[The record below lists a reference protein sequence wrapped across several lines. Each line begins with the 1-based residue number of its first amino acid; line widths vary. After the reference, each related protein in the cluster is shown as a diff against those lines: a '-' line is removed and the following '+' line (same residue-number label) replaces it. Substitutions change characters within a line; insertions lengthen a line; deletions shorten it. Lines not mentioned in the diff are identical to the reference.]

1 MTAANHASVPIA
13 QIAGRLRK
21 LVLLLSSD
29 RDGEVVGAARAIDR
43 ALRSAGC
50 DWHDLIKLLDRT
62 PTNTDGVADQFRNWH
77 PMREYCL
84 RHARLLQP
92 REHQFV
98 AGLGNWHGNLTEK
111 QMNWLAAI
119 HSRLQRQTS

>member
-1 MTAANHASVPIA
+1 MTAANHVVPIT
-13 QIAGRLRK
+13 QIAERLRK

-29 RDGEVVGAARAIDR
+29 LDGEVVGAARAIDR

-50 DWHDLIKLLDRT
+50 DWHDLVKQLDST
-62 PTNTDGVADQFRNWH
+62 PTNIGGGAEFHNWH
-77 PMREYCL
+77 SMREFCL
-84 RHARLLQP
+84 RHARLLRP

-98 AGLGNWHGNLTEK
+98 AELGNWHGDLTEK

-119 HSRLQRQTS
+119 HSRLQGQPS

>member
-1 MTAANHASVPIA
+1 MVLPIT
-13 QIAGRLRK
+13 QIAERLRK
-21 LVLLLSSD
+21 LVLLLSSNQH
-29 RDGEVVGAARAIDR
+29 GEVIGAARAIDR

-50 DWHDLIKLLDRT
+50 DWHDLVKQIDRA
-62 PTNTDGVADQFRNWH
+62 PTNTSSAADQSRNWH

-84 RHARLLQP
+84 RRARLLRP

-98 AGLGNWHGNLTEK
+98 AGLGNWHGDLTEK
-111 QMNWLAAI
+111 QMNWLTAI

>member
-1 MTAANHASVPIA
+1 MTAANHAPAPIA

-21 LVLLLSSD
+21 LVLLLSSN

-62 PTNTDGVADQFRNWH
+62 PTNTDGTADQFRNWH
-77 PMREYCL
+77 PISDMIP
-84 RHARLLQP
+84 LLGCVCRP
-92 REHQFV
+92 
-98 AGLGNWHGNLTEK
+98 
-111 QMNWLAAI
+111 
-119 HSRLQRQTS
+119 QRWRR